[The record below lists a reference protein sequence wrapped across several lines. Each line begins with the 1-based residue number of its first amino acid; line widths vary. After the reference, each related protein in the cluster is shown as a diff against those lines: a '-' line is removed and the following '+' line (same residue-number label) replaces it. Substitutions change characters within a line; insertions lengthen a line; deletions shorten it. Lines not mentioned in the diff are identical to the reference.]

1 MASCQSRNVLVP
13 AVVDTPVLAE
23 NLGGIPLTLETAG
36 GNAGKQKCIRERKQR
51 EERSNNAES
60 LFTCACHLQSPLVVT
75 LS

>member
-36 GNAGKQKCIRERKQR
+36 GNAGKQKCI
-51 EERSNNAES
+51 
-60 LFTCACHLQSPLVVT
+60 L
-75 LS
+75 